1 MTTYIWKTK
10 TGQEL
15 DVDKITDINHL
26 RNIIKLLMRN
36 NHNRKKRNER
46 KKELKEKFTLHGDMA
61 NQFNKSFSKS
71 FSL

>member
-1 MTTYIWKTK
+1 MATYIWKTK
-10 TGQEL
+10 DGKEL
-15 DVDKITDINHL
+15 NVDEITDVNHL

-36 NHNRKKRNER
+36 NHNRKQRNER
-46 KKELKEKFTLHGDMA
+46 KKEIKQKFTLHGDMA